1 MPGASQTPAAG
12 ARAVFLSYASEDAP
26 AAQRLCG
33 ALRAAGIEVWF
44 DQSALRGGDAWDN
57 SIRRQIRSCALFI
70 PIISANAHAR
80 TEGYFRLEW
89 KLAVDRSHLLAPDQT
104 FMLPVAIDQT
114 PQSDER
120 LPDRFRELQWTR
132 LPDGAAT
139 PEFIERVARLL
150 ALDGLRPAPMLR
162 PALEVF
168 AAAASAAP
176 GLAVGGAE
184 GARAPQRRSAWLL
197 ATLGAVIVVA
207 GVVGA
212 WLIAHRAAGPAAGAR
227 APARPGAPGESRA
240 TPPSIAVLPF
250 ADESEKRDQGYFSDG
265 LTDELIELLAK
276 IPRLRVPARTS
287 SFYFKG
293 RQETLEDVGRLLN
306 VANVL
311 EGSVRKS
318 GSAVRISA
326 EVVRVADDTRLWSAT
341 YDRTLDDV
349 FKVQDDIAGSV
360 VSALK
365 VSLLGEPKA
374 RPAPTRNSDA
384 YLHYLRAEEARRL
397 GGGRVAATTAIAE
410 LQQAVALDPSF
421 AQAWRQLGSSYVG
434 AFAGTGIGSYAT
446 VHREALDALQRSFE
460 LDPQSADTLVALASF
475 YYTLDWDFATAV
487 PKLQRALEVD
497 PNNVTGLWLK
507 GYIAD
512 SEGRFDE
519 AVALHRRALNLD
531 PLAPDN
537 YRQLGN
543 AYYRAGRLDEGVAVL
558 QEALKRFPAAVT
570 VHYRL
575 GLVLLAQHR
584 PDAALA
590 EFALEQADA
599 FRLLG
604 MPLAL
609 DRLGRHEESERI
621 LAQALA
627 DDTVTSGAAYQVAIV
642 YAARGDANHTFEW
655 LERAYQQRDAGMHWM
670 KFDPL
675 LQRFRQDP
683 RFHALLVQMH
693 EA

>member
-1 MPGASQTPAAG
+1 MTA
-12 ARAVFLSYASEDAP
+12 F
-26 AAQRLCG
+26 
-33 ALRAAGIEVWF
+33 
-44 DQSALRGGDAWDN
+44 
-57 SIRRQIRSCALFI
+57 
-70 PIISANAHAR
+70 
-80 TEGYFRLEW
+80 
-89 KLAVDRSHLLAPDQT
+89 
-104 FMLPVAIDQT
+104 
-114 PQSDER
+114 
-120 LPDRFRELQWTR
+120 
-132 LPDGAAT
+132 
-139 PEFIERVARLL
+139 
-150 ALDGLRPAPMLR
+150 
-162 PALEVF
+162 
-168 AAAASAAP
+168 
-176 GLAVGGAE
+176 
-184 GARAPQRRSAWLL
+184 
-197 ATLGAVIVVA
+197 
-207 GVVGA
+207 
-212 WLIAHRAAGPAAGAR
+212 
-227 APARPGAPGESRA
+227 
-240 TPPSIAVLPF
+240 
-250 ADESEKRDQGYFSDG
+250 
-265 LTDELIELLAK
+265 
-276 IPRLRVPARTS
+276 
-287 SFYFKG
+287 
-293 RQETLEDVGRLLN
+293 
-306 VANVL
+306 
-311 EGSVRKS
+311 S
-318 GSAVRISA
+318 GSSA
-326 EVVRVADDTRLWSAT
+326 SRFT
-341 YDRTLDDV
+341 
-349 FKVQDDIAGSV
+349 Q
-360 VSALK
+360 
-365 VSLLGEPKA
+365 
-374 RPAPTRNSDA
+374 
-384 YLHYLRAEEARRL
+384 
-397 GGGRVAATTAIAE
+397 
-410 LQQAVALDPSF
+410 
-421 AQAWRQLGSSYVG
+421 
-434 AFAGTGIGSYAT
+434 
-446 VHREALDALQRSFE
+446 
-460 LDPQSADTLVALASF
+460 
-475 YYTLDWDFATAV
+475 
-487 PKLQRALEVD
+487 
-497 PNNVTGLWLK
+497 